1 MNEPAN
7 HITGET
13 SDMKTSVTITP
24 FVRPRRGT
32 QHLSLGIASISL
44 VLGAAQ
50 AMAQDVSYKGKR
62 INAII
67 GYAPGGGTDAAARLL
82 GRYMKN
88 HLPGKPTMIFRNMP
102 GNRGTVAADYVAN
115 KTAKDG
121 TYWFAGANSAID
133 ANMLRRKE
141 VTYDPRK
148 FQYFGGF
155 SRGGSVVMVRNQKRA
170 NFTNGS
176 MKPVIVGTPDG
187 SDTWAELLIWGSQ
200 YLDWN
205 VKFVIGYPGTPSLML
220 AIQRGEID
228 MFGTGIKNMLDRL
241 QKLGAYS
248 PVAQIGSISQG
259 KFVSRIG
266 YEKVPGL
273 PVLLKGKLSGMAK
286 KAFNYWVKSND
297 LDKWFFI
304 APGTPK
310 KVLRIYRTAFKKTNA
325 DPVFIERS
333 RKQFGPDFSSKN
345 GKEILEM
352 VALTAYPDEKV
363 LNFLRN
369 QKVKLG
375 LPTEPLSQAEK
386 NKLLAKL
393 GIGEKVKTKITKI
406 KRGGRRVYF
415 MSGKKE
421 HKVRVSGRD
430 TNVMIGGKKTKRSKL
445 KPGMTCEISYPGN
458 GGKAMSIIC

>member
-1 MNEPAN
+1 
-7 HITGET
+7 
-13 SDMKTSVTITP
+13 MKTSEIERSSI
-24 FVRPRRGT
+24 FPRRVVRAVSVT
-32 QHLSLGIASISL
+32 TALAFLAF
-44 VLGAAQ
+44 GAVKAGAQ
-50 AMAQDVSYKGKR
+50 EVSYKGKR

-67 GYAPGGGTDAAARLL
+67 GYSPGGGTDAAARLL

-88 HLPGKPTMIFRNMP
+88 YLPGKPTMIFRNMP

-115 KTAKDG
+115 RTAKDG

-148 FQYFGGF
+148 FRFFGGF
-155 SRGGSVVMVRNQKRA
+155 SRGGSVVMVRKQKRT
-170 NFTNGS
+170 NFTDGS
-176 MKPVIVGTPDG
+176 KKPVIVGTPDG

-241 QKLGAYS
+241 QKLGGYT
-248 PVAQIGSISQG
+248 PVAQIGSISKG
-259 KFVSRIG
+259 KFVSRKG
-266 YEKVPGL
+266 YENVPGL
-273 PVLLKGKLSGMAK
+273 PVLLKGKLSGLAK
-286 KAFNYWVKSND
+286 KSFDYWVKSND

-304 APGTPK
+304 APGSPD

-325 DPVFIERS
+325 DAVFIERS
-333 RKQFGPDFSSKN
+333 RKQFGPDFSSKS
-345 GKEILEM
+345 GDEILEM

-375 LPTEPLSQAEK
+375 LPTEPLTQAEK

-393 GIGEKVKTKITKI
+393 GIGEKVKTTLTKI

-421 HKVRVSGRD
+421 HKVSVSGRD
-430 TNVMIGGKKTKRSKL
+430 TKVMIGGKKTKRSKL
-445 KPGMTCEISYPGN
+445 KPGMLCEIGYPGN
-458 GGKAMSIIC
+458 GAKAMSIICK